1 MSLPSSKAPPAQLSI
16 RSFFQA
22 KSPKYAPPPPSSRDT
37 PASSSR
43 PPLPPP
49 PSASPPAAP
58 APGPPPQHQSPAAAA
73 AAPPQP
79 CVDAPLPPPPA
90 NLPREACVRLM
101 SDADAVA
108 LRRINALLLP
118 VSYPDSFYQRAVCP
132 SESGRF
138 SRVITWA
145 HDADEPK
152 VVGGVVC
159 RVEPAGDSA
168 PAAPHNLYIQSLCL
182 LSPYRGMGLISAALE
197 NVIATAVSD
206 PNLDVRTVTA
216 HVWTE
221 NDEGLHWYNGR
232 GFKRQELPIPGYYL
246 KLRPDSAWLVQRL
259 VGASVRGSLPLPP
272 SASPAPPR
280 PALGTTA
287 AVMNLESASTSPG
300 GPPPSKSGTSTP
312 SLASSMGQ
320 SFQNQR
326 PDTEWN
332 DLPTDMAPGLLAPPR
347 RIDSEPTSGASSRS
361 SSTARKK
368 RDRSYPAAA
377 FGN

>member
-1 MSLPSSKAPPAQLSI
+1 MSLPSNKAPPAQLSI

-22 KSPKYAPPPPSSRDT
+22 RGPKYAPPPSAARDT
-37 PASSSR
+37 SSSYSSS
-43 PPLPPP
+43 PSPLPPP
-49 PSASPPAAP
+49 PT
-58 APGPPPQHQSPAAAA
+58 GPPQHSHA
-73 AAPPQP
+73 AAPPPQP
-79 CVDAPLPPPPA
+79 SVDAPLPPPPA
-90 NLPREACVRLM
+90 NLPREACVRLI
-101 SDADAVA
+101 SDADAGA

-118 VSYPDSFYQRAVCP
+118 VGYPDAFYQRAARP

-138 SRVITWA
+138 SRVVTWA
-145 HDADEPK
+145 HQGDAPK

-159 RVEPAGDSA
+159 RVEAAGDSA
-168 PAAPHNLYIQSLCL
+168 SDAPQNLYIQSLCL

-206 PNLDVRTVTA
+206 PKLHVRTVTA

-221 NDEGLHWYNGR
+221 NDEGLHWYNAR
-232 GFKRQELPIPGYYL
+232 GFERQEPPIPGYYL
-246 KLRPDSAWLVQRL
+246 KLRPDSAWLVRRL
-259 VGASVRGSLPLPP
+259 VGASVRGSLPLSP

-287 AVMNLESASTSPG
+287 AVMNLDPASTPPG
-300 GPPPSKSGTSTP
+300 GLPPPRNGTSTP
-312 SLASSMGQ
+312 SLVPSRGQ
-320 SFQNQR
+320 SFQTQR

-332 DLPTDMAPGLLAPPR
+332 DLPADMAPGLFAPPR
-347 RIDSEPTSGASSRS
+347 RLGGEPTSGASSRS

-368 RDRSYPAAA
+368 KGRSYPAAA